1 MPYPILN
8 RKTVL
13 ITGASSGIGLACSRF
28 LASRGFRVFAGV
40 RRADSFA
47 DLATLNQPNLTPVRL
62 DVTDSSSIQ
71 AAREFILGETGNQ
84 GLDGLI
90 NNAGGVLSS
99 PVEFLDLDQYRQL
112 LEVNLIGAIAVCQAM
127 MEMLRTA
134 QGRIINVSSVS
145 GLDSAPFLAPYASSK
160 FALEAF
166 SDSLR
171 VELAIWK
178 IKVILIEP
186 GDVAT
191 PLFEKYNQELLSYNQ
206 KLPQR
211 AWELYGPVFE
221 WEKEI
226 KTRGMPSQVV
236 AEVIEKALV
245 TTRPKARYMLGPEA
259 RIVRFLRA
267 VPTPMRD
274 WILLHRLP

>member
-1 MPYPILN
+1 
-8 RKTVL
+8 
-13 ITGASSGIGLACSRF
+13 
-28 LASRGFRVFAGV
+28 
-40 RRADSFA
+40 
-47 DLATLNQPNLTPVRL
+47 
-62 DVTDSSSIQ
+62 
-71 AAREFILGETGNQ
+71 
-84 GLDGLI
+84 
-90 NNAGGVLSS
+90 
-99 PVEFLDLDQYRQL
+99 
-112 LEVNLIGAIAVCQAM
+112 M

-134 QGRIINVSSVS
+134 QGRIINISSVS
-145 GLDSAPFLAPYASSK
+145 GLDSAPFLGPYASSK
-160 FALEAF
+160 FALEAI

-191 PLFEKYNQELLSYNQ
+191 PMLDKFNQELQEYNQ
-206 KLPQR
+206 SLPER

-226 KTRGMPSQVV
+226 KSRGMQSQVV
-236 AEVIEKALV
+236 AQVVEKALLSS
-245 TTRPKARYMLGPEA
+245 RPKARYMLGPEA

>member
-1 MPYPILN
+1 MTNPPLN
-8 RKTVL
+8 GKNVL
-13 ITGASSGIGLACSRF
+13 ITGASSGIGLACSCH
-28 LASRGFRVFAGV
+28 LASRGFHVFAGV
-40 RRADSFA
+40 RRAESYA
-47 DLATLNQPNLTPVRL
+47 ELVTLNLPNLTPIKL

-71 AAREFILGETGNQ
+71 AARETIVEETGNQ
-84 GLDGLI
+84 GLYGLI

-112 LEVNLIGAIAVCQAM
+112 LEVNLIGAIAVSQVM

-191 PLFEKYNQELLSYNQ
+191 PMLEKFNYELLTYNQN
-206 KLPQR
+206 LPKR
-211 AWELYGPVFE
+211 AWELYGPIFE

-226 KTRGMPSQVV
+226 KSRGMQPQVV
-236 AEVIEKALV
+236 AEAIEKALT
-245 TTRPKARYMLGPEA
+245 TTRPKARYKLGPEA
-259 RIVRFLRA
+259 RIVGFLRA
-267 VPTPMRD
+267 VPTPVRD